1 MLRQYLRSQSIVI
14 CVLTAILLAS
24 QSGCQALTFRI
35 KGVPAT
41 ELPSH
46 CLAVPKRGLVPIK
59 VTKLAQPQPEA
70 YLLGPGDVIGIYIP
84 GIIPFQDPTA
94 DPTPPPVY
102 YPEPGSELPPS
113 IGLPFIVLENGKVT
127 LPSVQPVAVD
137 GLSIEQATEA
147 IQAAYAERGILKDEN
162 IIPLVTLFR
171 PRTYSVMV
179 VREDTGG
186 PQDEQAANGSTI
198 KLAAYKNDVLHALL
212 ATGGMPG
219 LKAKNEVKIYRDA
232 ANRIASVGDTGIFRL
247 NDGEFYPPPVQGV
260 GNVDTADIVIPLRI
274 YEGEQINIPIA
285 DITLHDGDV
294 VYISNRTTEVFYTAG
309 MLPGG
314 EHQLPRDYDIDI
326 FEAMSIAGYSYGNT
340 QSGGGGR
347 GGGGGI
353 PPGAGLVPT
362 QLFIFRERPDGTE
375 YTIKVDLE
383 KAVADDCERLLV
395 QSGDKLFLRYSP
407 VEETMTFGMY
417 AFFLYGIR
425 YFFSN

>member
-1 MLRQYLRSQSIVI
+1 MLRQYLRSQSIALCVI
-14 CVLTAILLAS
+14 LSLFLAA
-24 QSGCQALTFRI
+24 QTGCQALTFRI
-35 KGVPAT
+35 KGVPAA
-41 ELPSH
+41 ELAPR

-59 VTKLAQPQPEA
+59 VTKLAQPQPDA
-70 YLLGPGDVIGIYIP
+70 YRLGPGDIVGIYIP

-102 YPEPGSELPPS
+102 YPEAGSELPPS

-137 GLSIEQATEA
+137 GLSIEEATEA
-147 IQAAYAERGILKDEN
+147 IRAAYAERRILKDEN
-162 IIPLVTLFR
+162 IIPLVTLFK

-198 KLAAYKNDVLHALL
+198 QLPAYKNDVLHALL

-219 LKAKNEVKIYRDA
+219 LRAENEVKVYRDA
-232 ANRIASVGDTGIFRL
+232 ANFIPSAGNGGILRMS
-247 NDGEFYPPPVQGV
+247 DGGFSPPVQGT
-260 GNVDTADIVIPLRI
+260 GNMDTPDIVIPLRI
-274 YEGEQINIPIA
+274 YEGEQINIPTA

-294 VYISNRTTEVFYTAG
+294 VYISNRTTEVFYTSG

-326 FEAMSIAGYSYGNT
+326 FEAMSIAGYSYGQS
-340 QSGGGGR
+340 QSGGGG
-347 GGGGGI
+347 GGGMGGI
-353 PPGAGLVPT
+353 PPGAGLAPT
-362 QLFIFRERPDGTE
+362 QLFIFRERLDGTE
-375 YTIKVDLE
+375 YTIKIDLE
-383 KAVADDCERLLV
+383 KAVADDRERLLV

-407 VEETMTFGMY
+407 VEESMTFGMY

-425 YFFSN
+425 YFFNN